1 MPVKATSVPRLDPAI
16 AGERRSRRKTPALTI
31 VLEWSR
37 AEVGDGAYI
46 APSSHDENGIC
57 AAFVRPARQSSASAG
72 RSAAVAGP
80 AVSLARS
87 RPSGWPVSIRIAIEK
102 PSPPSM
108 FMFRASK
115 A

>member
-1 MPVKATSVPRLDPAI
+1 MPVNATSEPRFEPAM

-46 APSSHDENGIC
+46 APSSQRENGIC
-57 AAFVRPARQSSASAG
+57 AAFVSPARHSSANAG

-87 RPSGWPVSIRIAIEK
+87 KPFGWLERSRIA
-102 PSPPSM
+102 
-108 FMFRASK
+108 
-115 A
+115 